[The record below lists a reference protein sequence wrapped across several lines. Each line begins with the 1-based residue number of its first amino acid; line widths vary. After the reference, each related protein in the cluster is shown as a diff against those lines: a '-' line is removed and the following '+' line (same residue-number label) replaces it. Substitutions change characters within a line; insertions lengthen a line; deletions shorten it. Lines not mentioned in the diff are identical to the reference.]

1 MNLKDVNER
10 SSWRGLLTP
19 VDWQNI
25 MRRHKAWIIVGAVI
39 LIVASSFL
47 YSRLGGA
54 GTKIMMAPS
63 LPEEVD
69 DFSIIWYQGEDFLGS
84 KEARFVNLLGGKPI
98 VMNFWASNC
107 ASCRAE
113 MPHFETVWQTY
124 KGDVL
129 FIGLDV
135 GRFYGFGDQ
144 EQSKK
149 ELKEL
154 GITYPSGTPSTS
166 GTIRELKVG
175 GLPSTSFITPTGQV
189 HKNWVGLLNS
199 SKLTELIEGLLAAS

>member
-25 MRRHKAWIIVGAVI
+25 MRRHKVWIIVGAVI

-129 FIGLDV
+129 FIGLDM